1 MHMVRQSDPRTRAA
15 RLAQALVD
23 ADIDASERALA
34 EQLLARIRLPMSKV
48 LDKVP
53 GAYPAAKARE
63 IGVTRATYYSWYG
76 GLSRPKRDQAKK
88 LEQLT
93 GFPAN
98 LIHGDPG
105 WEAEK

>member
-1 MHMVRQSDPRTRAA
+1 MTGKSDARAA

-23 ADIDASERALA
+23 TIVNAGERALA
-34 EQLLARIRLPMSKV
+34 EQLLARIQLPMSKV
-48 LDKVP
+48 LEKVP
-53 GAYPAAKARE
+53 GHSVTDRARC
-63 IGVTRATYYSWYG
+63 IGVTRATYYSWFDG
-76 GLSRPKRDQAKK
+76 FSRPKRDQARK
-88 LEQLT
+88 LEELT

>member
-1 MHMVRQSDPRTRAA
+1 MTTKSDPRSRAA

-23 ADIDASERALA
+23 ASIDASERALA

-48 LDKVP
+48 LEKVP
-53 GAYPAAKARE
+53 GHSVTDRARCV
-63 IGVTRATYYSWYG
+63 GVTRATYYSWFDG
-76 GLSRPKRDQAKK
+76 FSRPKRKQAER

-105 WEAEK
+105 WEVEK